1 MSDSI
6 APIEAH
12 RPALTGH
19 CYRMLV
25 SSKTTLWTG
34 RIISGLATFFLLI
47 DGVMKL
53 AKPAPVVEATV
64 KLGYPESIIVGLG
77 IVLTLSTVLYLIPR
91 TAILGAV
98 LLTGYLGGAVATHV
112 RVGNGWFEMLFPV
125 IVGML
130 VWGGL
135 WLRDSR
141 LPNLLPLV
149 VTV

>member
-1 MSDSI
+1 MSDGI

-12 RPALTGH
+12 RPALT
-19 CYRMLV
+19 
-25 SSKTTLWTG
+25 SKATLWTG
-34 RIISGLATFFLLI
+34 RIISGLAALFLLM

-53 AKPAPVVEATV
+53 SKPAPVVEATV
-64 KLGYPESIIVGLG
+64 KLGYPESIIVSLG
-77 IVLTLSTVLYLIPR
+77 IVLTLSTVLYMIPR

-98 LLTGYLGGAVATHV
+98 LLTGCLGGAVATHV
-112 RVGNGWFEMLFPV
+112 RVGNGWFEVLFPV

-149 VTV
+149 GEK